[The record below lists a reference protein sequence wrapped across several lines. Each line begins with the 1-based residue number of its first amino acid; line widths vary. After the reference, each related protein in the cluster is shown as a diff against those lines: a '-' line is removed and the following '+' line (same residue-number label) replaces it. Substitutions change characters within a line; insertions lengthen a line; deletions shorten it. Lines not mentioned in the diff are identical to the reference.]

1 MAECLTPYYVKD
13 RHTNDE
19 IPVPCGRCPVC
30 SARRISGW
38 SFRLIKEG
46 ERSSSSFFITLTYNT
61 DHVPI
66 TPKGFMSL
74 DKRHM
79 QLYFKR
85 LRKYHDK
92 ETKIKYYAVG
102 EYGAKTMRPHYHIIL
117 FNAKLEYVLKAWAMD
132 GRYMGDY
139 HVGKVTEASI
149 GYTMKYI
156 SKTKKVPQHK
166 NDDRLPEFALM
177 SKGMGAN
184 YLTQKMVQWHKAD
197 IGNRMYCNLKDGK
210 KIAMPRYYKQK
221 LNLDESEQEA
231 ILYNAKIRQI
241 QEKIRIERETGK
253 HYDDVI
259 ASQRIAKF
267 AKQQRNQ
274 GKGERL

>member
-30 SARRISGW
+30 SARRVSGW
-38 SFRLIKEG
+38 SFRLMKEG
-46 ERSSSSFFITLTYNT
+46 ERSSSSFFITLTYDNE
-61 DHVPI
+61 HVPP
-66 TPKGFMSL
+66 TKRGYKSL
-74 DKRHM
+74 SKVDLQKF
-79 QLYFKR
+79 FKR
-85 LRKYHDK
+85 LRKLND
-92 ETKIKYYAVG
+92 EKIKYYAVG
-102 EYGAKTMRPHYHIIL
+102 EYGGKTMRPHYHIIL
-117 FNAKLEYVLKAWAMD
+117 FNAKLETVLKAWSLD
-132 GRYMGDY
+132 GRYLGDY

-156 SKTKKVPQHK
+156 SKTKKIPQHK

-184 YLTQKMVQWHKAD
+184 YLTQAMIKWHKAD

-221 LNLDESEQEA
+221 LNLDEHEQDR
-231 ILYNAKIRQI
+231 ISYQAKIRQI
-241 QEKIRIERETGK
+241 QEKIRLEREHGK
-253 HYDDVI
+253 HYDDIIAAKRI
-259 ASQRIAKF
+259 ASFSKR
-267 AKQQRNQ
+267 RRDE